1 MFEKVEIIN
10 VSLSDLI
17 FELGDPISP
26 LLLGLAVIYSDL
38 VDWEH
43 QLEGVECCA
52 LTI

>member
-26 LLLGLAVIYSDL
+26 LLLGLAVIHSDFI
-38 VDWEH
+38 DWEN
-43 QLEGVECCA
+43 QLEGVEGCA
-52 LTI
+52 LTV